1 MCWLGK
7 FISENWRLNQN
18 FALFFL
24 KVFKLVY
31 KEMSKARN
39 VNDYLLERKRLQT
52 YTRTIWIKAKCS
64 QNKIPIY
71 RKALSIKNWL
81 KSPNLEYLL
90 ILDMQFFKITALK
103 IIACKKTVFANVVL
117 KRQFTSMLGYK
128 I

>member
-1 MCWLGK
+1 MCWLDK
-7 FISENWRLNQN
+7 FISENWRFNQN

-24 KVFKLVY
+24 KAFKLVY
-31 KEMSKARN
+31 KDMSKARN

-52 YTRTIWIKAKCS
+52 YTRTICIKAKCS

-103 IIACKKTVFANVVL
+103 IIAFKKTVFANVVL
-117 KRQFTSMLGYK
+117 KKQFTSMLGYK